1 MKKKEK
7 DLGGRRWFDGKS
19 EDIVVAQLCEVWG
32 LGGSD
37 SEAAYFAD
45 IGKSTLSRY
54 LKAHPEV
61 EQRKDRLKE
70 KPILE
75 ARTTLSKAIKEGHAD
90 LALKYLE
97 RKKKD
102 EFSER
107 KEVVVDDSKRTEFAK
122 AAIDNPE
129 LAKEISDLMRRITGK

>member
-1 MKKKEK
+1 MAKA
-7 DLGGRRWFDGKS
+7 GRKWFDGRD
-19 EDIVVAQLCEVWG
+19 EQDIVKKLEYVWA

-37 SEAAYFAD
+37 SEAAFYAD
-45 IGKSTLSRY
+45 INKSTLCEY
-54 LKAHPEV
+54 LKSHPNIAE
-61 EQRKDRLKE
+61 RKEALKE
-70 KPILE
+70 NPILE

-107 KEVVVDDSKRTEFAK
+107 KEVVLDDSKRTEFAK